1 MKFIKV
7 LSLLSKSSPFAVST
21 ENAEHDSALVAYK
34 DYLYIKTDI
43 EADFEQV
50 LKKSRGGEIIF
61 LCGSSGDGKSEIL
74 TRYCKKYRAM
84 TDFHLDATHSF
95 SPSQTAINALDDR
108 FTAFKSSNRPLVIGI
123 NTGMLGNYA
132 EEGADKHGDI
142 KASIKRFLA
151 GEPTPQ
157 HHTYLDF
164 ESYPKFHFSDG
175 VSHSD
180 FTEKFMHQLT
190 HADLN
195 NPFYALFEAE
205 KSRCGWTQLCT
216 NFAMLGNVS
225 VQRTIV
231 ELLLKSRLM
240 KDQFLTARSLLDFV
254 YQILTMK
261 GYLFDNLFTAI
272 DNEILEQL
280 RSFDPS
286 ATHTRDIDEF
296 ILQFGLGIE
305 STGYVELKH
314 KLADVGITDITS
326 PRSFL
331 RAIYLLKHDDGFTND
346 YSRQLV
352 NSFDNRLVDRY
363 ANIWLLHQGYD
374 GTSELRNKL
383 NKFYRESLIPAVH
396 NYCNRNAP
404 FLEKGTYFVSE
415 YNRYSLAT
423 ELDIKPDFH
432 SIQTQPISRISGFDA
447 RLKIG
452 DDKLK
457 AIPININL
465 FQLLEGINH
474 GYRPNKHD
482 KNSILQLDDV
492 IEQIISVANNNHVL
506 HVFSDHEKFKV
517 VKQDSD
523 YFEVSEI

>member
-1 MKFIKV
+1 MEFIKA

-21 ENAEHDSALVAYK
+21 ENAEHDSALVVYK
-34 DYLYIKTDI
+34 DHLYIKTDI
-43 EADFEQV
+43 ETDFEKAL
-50 LKKSRGGEIIF
+50 LKCRGGEIIF

-74 TRYCKKYRAM
+74 TRYSKRHRAT

-108 FTAFKSSNRPLVIGI
+108 FSAFKSNRRPLVIGI

-132 EEGADKHGDI
+132 EEGADEHNDI
-142 KASIKRFLA
+142 KSSIKQFLS
-151 GEPTPQ
+151 GEPTPPQ
-157 HHTYLDF
+157 HSYLDF

-175 VSHSD
+175 MSHSD

-190 HADLN
+190 YADFN
-195 NPFYALFEAE
+195 NPFYTLYEAE
-205 KSRCGWTQLCT
+205 KSRSGWTKLCT
-216 NFAMLGNVS
+216 NFVLLGNAS
-225 VQRTIV
+225 VQRSIV

-305 STGYVELKH
+305 HTGYVELKG
-314 KLADVGITDITS
+314 KLATLGITDISS

-331 RAIYLLKHDDGFTND
+331 RAIYLLKHDERFVNH
-346 YSRQLV
+346 YSKQLV

-363 ANIWLLHQGYD
+363 ASIWLLHRDYD
-374 GTSELRNKL
+374 GTPELRNEL

-404 FLEKGTYFVSE
+404 TLEKGTFFVSE
-415 YNRYSLAT
+415 YNGYSLAT
-423 ELDIKPDFH
+423 ELDIKPDFPA
-432 SIQTQPISRISGFDA
+432 IQTQPISRISGFDA

-452 DDKLK
+452 DDTLK

-492 IEQIISVANNNHVL
+492 IEQIISAANNNHVL
-506 HVFSDHEKFKV
+506 HVFSNQAKFKV

-523 YFEVSEI
+523 YFEVSGI

>member
-1 MKFIKV
+1 MN
-7 LSLLSKSSPFAVST
+7 LSQALSILSKSSPYAVST
-21 ENAEHDSALVAYK
+21 ERSEEHDTLSSYK
-34 DYLYIKTDI
+34 EYIYIKTDI
-43 EADFEQV
+43 ETDFAKA
-50 LKKSRGGEIIF
+50 LTSSKSDNIIF

-74 TRYCKKYRAM
+74 TRYSQKYK
-84 TDFHLDATHSF
+84 TTHEFHLDATHSF

-108 FTAFKSSNRPLVIGI
+108 FSAFKSKYRPLVIGI

-132 EEGADKHGDI
+132 EEGADEHNDI
-142 KASIKRFLA
+142 KSSIKQFLS
-151 GEPTPQ
+151 GEPTPEQ
-157 HHTYLDF
+157 HTYLDF

-175 VSHSD
+175 MSHSD
-180 FTEKFMHQLT
+180 FTEKFMYQLT
-190 HADLN
+190 HADLS
-195 NPFYALFEAE
+195 NPFYVLYEAE
-205 KSRCGWTQLCT
+205 KSRSGWTKLCT
-216 NFAMLGNVS
+216 NFALLGNAS

-286 ATHTRDIDEF
+286 AVHTRDIDEF

-305 STGYVELKH
+305 NAEYVELKS
-314 KLADVGITDITS
+314 KLAGLGITGLAS

-331 RAIYLLKHDDGFTND
+331 RAIYLLKYDESFVNQ
-346 YSRQLV
+346 YAQQLV

-363 ANIWLLHQGYD
+363 ANIWLLHRDYD
-374 GTSELRNKL
+374 GTPELRNEL

-415 YNRYSLAT
+415 YNGYSLAT

-432 SIQTQPISRISGFDA
+432 SIQTQPISRISGFEA

-452 DDKLK
+452 DDTLK
-457 AIPININL
+457 AIPINLNL
-465 FQLLEGINH
+465 FQLLEGINQ

-492 IEQIISVANNNHVL
+492 IDQIINAANSNHVL
-506 HVFSDHEKFKV
+506 HVFSDQEKFKV

-523 YFEVSEI
+523 YFEVSGI

>member
-1 MKFIKV
+1 MEFIKA

-21 ENAEHDSALVAYK
+21 ENPEHDSDLVVYK
-34 DYLYIKTDI
+34 SYLYIKTDI
-43 EADFEQV
+43 EADFEKA
-50 LKKSRGGEIIF
+50 LLKSRSGEIIF

-74 TRYCKKYRAM
+74 TRYSKKHRTT

-95 SPSQTAINALDDR
+95 SPNQTAINALDDR
-108 FTAFKSSNRPLVIGI
+108 FTAFKSNNRPLVIGI

-132 EEGADKHGDI
+132 EEGADEHDDI
-142 KASIKRFLA
+142 KTSIKQFLS
-151 GEPTPQ
+151 GQPTPKN
-157 HHTYLDF
+157 HTYLDF

-180 FTEKFMHQLT
+180 FTEKFLIQLT
-190 HADLN
+190 QADWS
-195 NPFYALFEAE
+195 NPFYVLYEAE
-205 KSRCGWTQLCT
+205 KERSGWTKLCT
-216 NFAMLGNVS
+216 NFALLSNFS
-225 VQRTIV
+225 IQKTIV

-254 YQILTMK
+254 YQMLSMK

-305 STGYVELKH
+305 NSGYVELKR
-314 KLADVGITDITS
+314 KLAELGITDIAS

-331 RAIYLLKHDDGFTND
+331 RAIYLLKHDDSFTNG
-346 YSRQLV
+346 YSQQLI

-363 ANIWLLHQGYD
+363 ANIWLLHRDYD
-374 GTSELRNKL
+374 GTPDLRNEL

-415 YNRYSLAT
+415 YNGYRLAT

-457 AIPININL
+457 VIPININL

-492 IEQIISVANNNHVL
+492 IEQIISTANNNHVL
-506 HVFSDHEKFKV
+506 HVFSDQMKFKV

-523 YFEVSEI
+523 YFEVSGI

>member
-1 MKFIKV
+1 MSTERHDS
-7 LSLLSKSSPFAVST
+7 SLLADYKKYIYIETEIEEDFRDALLKSQS
-21 ENAEHDSALVAYK
+21 N
-34 DYLYIKTDI
+34 
-43 EADFEQV
+43 
-50 LKKSRGGEIIF
+50 EIIF

-74 TRYCKKYRAM
+74 TRYSQKYRAT

-108 FTAFKSSNRPLVIGI
+108 FTAFKSNHRPLVIGI

-132 EEGADKHGDI
+132 EEGADEHNDI
-142 KASIKRFLA
+142 KSSIKQFLS
-151 GEPTPQ
+151 GESIPQ
-157 HHTYLDF
+157 NHTYLDF

-175 VSHSD
+175 MSHSD
-180 FTEKFMHQLT
+180 FTEKLLQKLT
-190 HADLN
+190 HADLS
-195 NPFYALFEAE
+195 NPFYVLYETE
-205 KSRCGWTQLCT
+205 KSRSGWTKLCT
-216 NFAMLGNVS
+216 NFSLLGNAS

-286 ATHTRDIDEF
+286 ATHTREIDEF
-296 ILQFGLGIE
+296 ILQFGLGVE
-305 STGYVELKH
+305 TTGYAELKG
-314 KLADVGITDITS
+314 KLSNLGITDIAS

-331 RAIYLLKHDDGFTND
+331 RAIYLLKHDESFVNH
-346 YSRQLV
+346 YSQQLV

-363 ANIWLLHQGYD
+363 ANIWLLHRDYD
-374 GTSELRNKL
+374 GTPELRNEL
-383 NKFYRESLIPAVH
+383 NKFYRESLMPAIR
-396 NYCNRNAP
+396 NYCNRNSP
-404 FLEKGTYFVSE
+404 SLGKSSYFVSE
-415 YNRYSLAT
+415 YNGYSLAT
-423 ELDIKPDFH
+423 ELDINPDFQ
-432 SIQTQPISRISGFDA
+432 SIQTELISKISSFDA

-452 DDKLK
+452 NKK
-457 AIPININL
+457 IKSIQVNINL

-482 KNSILQLDDV
+482 KNSILQLDYIID
-492 IEQIISVANNNHVL
+492 QIVSSANSNSVL
-506 HVFSDHEKFKV
+506 HIFSDSIKYKI

-523 YFEVSEI
+523 YIEAGEI